1 MLPFTST
8 SLGSLRALFLSF
20 RFVSAAH
27 EPQIEFTRKLAV
39 HRLVRCWS
47 KVLLTL
53 QEIDREAVPARI
65 RTSIRDLLAKEI
77 DATAEEKAD
86 SDRQINALMAELA
99 FNSSPEGEL
108 AAKKTS
114 IKRVYAILR
123 SLLSR
128 DFLTLEAAPLLT
140 EFCNLNSNRL
150 EVIGLEDMMMMLLY
164 DDDSDDDDDDDDD
177 DDERMMRMMHDDDDS
192 HYDHDDDDDD
202 DDRLSRG

>member
-1 MLPFTST
+1 M
-8 SLGSLRALFLSF
+8 
-20 RFVSAAH
+20 
-27 EPQIEFTRKLAV
+27 

-53 QEIDREAVPARI
+53 QEIDREAVPVRI
-65 RTSIRDLLAKEI
+65 RTSIRDLLAKEA
-77 DATAEEKAD
+77 DATVDERAD
-86 SDRQINALMAELA
+86 SDRQINAFMAELA
-99 FNSSPEGEL
+99 YHSSPEGEF
-108 AAKKTS
+108 AAKKAS

-150 EVIGLEDMMMMLLY
+150 EVIRGGEDMMIMLLY
-164 DDDSDDDDDDDDD
+164 DYDDSDDEDDDEDDDDSDDDDDDS
-177 DDERMMRMMHDDDDS
+177 DDDS
-192 HYDHDDDDDD
+192 DDD